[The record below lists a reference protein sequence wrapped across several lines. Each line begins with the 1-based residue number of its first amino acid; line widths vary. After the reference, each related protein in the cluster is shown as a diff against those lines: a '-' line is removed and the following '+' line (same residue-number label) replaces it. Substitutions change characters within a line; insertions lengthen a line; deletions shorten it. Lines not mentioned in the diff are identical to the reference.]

1 MKVKMYIDW
10 ENQNLYTE
18 ADYEKAIEA
27 EMNELKEWDYTFE
40 DYLNEKFTT
49 SEIFCMSC
57 VEKTAVECAF
67 LASLREEAES
77 AFADR
82 CEMVLVT
89 V

>member
-10 ENQNLYTE
+10 ENQKLYTE

-27 EMNELKEWDYTFE
+27 EMDELKEWEYTFE
-40 DYLNEKFTT
+40 DFLNEKFTT

-57 VEKTAVECAF
+57 VEKTAIECAYF
-67 LASLREEAES
+67 KNLREEAE
-77 AFADR
+77 AALADR
-82 CEMVLVT
+82 CEVAIVT